1 MASILCVALNPSID
15 LSNEADQVV
24 PTKKVRIR
32 NQRQNIGGGGV
43 NVARVVAVLGE
54 RPDLLVMS
62 GGATGAVFLDAVRQL
77 PVNLHTI
84 PIEGAIRVAFMVKEM
99 ESGQEYRFVPEGP
112 VVSQAEYAQALAFL
126 EQATADY
133 IIVSGSLPRGLPKH
147 AYGEMARI
155 CARKKTRFILDAS
168 GDALVEAL
176 TVGGLFMI
184 KPSLDE
190 LEGIVGRTLDED
202 GAVAAGRELIS
213 RGAVQ
218 HVCVSMAREGA
229 LLITADGAI
238 KVPSHAVPVGSTVG
252 AGDSFVGGMV
262 WALNNGYSL
271 EDAFRLGVAA
281 GAATVMSPGTE
292 LCRRE
297 DVFMLYEHG
306 DAAFRDENPI
316 IG

>member
-15 LSNEADQVV
+15 LANETDRVV

-43 NVARVVAVLGE
+43 NVARVVAELGE

-62 GGATGAVFLDAVRQL
+62 GGATGEVFLDAVRQL

-84 PIEGAIRVAFMVKEM
+84 PIAGAIRVAFMVKET
-99 ESGQEYRFVPEGP
+99 ETGQEYRFVPEGP
-112 VVSQAEYAQALAFL
+112 VVSQEEYGEALRFL
-126 EQATADY
+126 AQATADY
-133 IIVSGSLPRGLPKH
+133 IIVSGSLPRGLPKD
-147 AYGEMARI
+147 AYGQMARI
-155 CARKKTRFILDAS
+155 CAAKDTRFILDAS
-168 GDALVEAL
+168 GEAL
-176 TVGGLFMI
+176 AEALKVGGLFMI

-190 LEGIVGRTLDED
+190 LEGIVGRSLDEK
-202 GAVAAGRELIS
+202 GAVAAAQELI
-213 RGAVQ
+213 GQGGVKY
-218 HVCVSMAREGA
+218 VCISMAREGA
-229 LLITADGAI
+229 LLVTDEGAI
-238 KVPSHAVPVGSTVG
+238 KVPSFAVPVGSTVG

-262 WALNNGYSL
+262 WALTNGYPL

-297 DVFMLYEHG
+297 DVFTLYEHG
-306 DAAFRDENPI
+306 DATFRNGESVVR
-316 IG
+316 